1 MKLRVFSSGALLAI
15 ILSVAVLT
23 QPVLQE
29 THAIES
35 QLEACRPMDQ
45 TEKEALFD
53 YLEIFRTYSFPAAW
67 GNPPSGDSPSGSSK
81 DSEPAP
87 LHPELIGI

>member
-1 MKLRVFSSGALLAI
+1 MKRMVFSSGALLAMV
-15 ILSVAVLT
+15 LSVSVFI

-53 YLEIFRTYSFPAAW
+53 YLETFRTYSFPPAW
-67 GNPPSGDSPSGSSK
+67 GNLPSGDWPSGSSK
-81 DSEPAP
+81 DFEQAP
-87 LHPELIGI
+87 LHPELIRI